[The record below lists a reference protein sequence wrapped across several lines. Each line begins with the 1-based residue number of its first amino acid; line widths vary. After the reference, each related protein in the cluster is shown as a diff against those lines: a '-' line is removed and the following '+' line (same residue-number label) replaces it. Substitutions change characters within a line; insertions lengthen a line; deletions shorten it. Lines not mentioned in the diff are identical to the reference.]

1 MCQEETTMCT
11 VTMEHRDL
19 NHLLQA
25 FQDATETLH
34 SLNCVLAPVSSARR
48 QKETLQD
55 LSERREN
62 VLLRISPSTQKENGQ
77 WNSADLAELSAVL
90 RGEAKLAQQHVGPFV
105 QNISVSVAILP
116 LLPPGPLLGS
126 VPQSLE
132 TFPLTDVYTWCC
144 QNNLLRRMLANED
157 GDVGVS
163 ANEGREAASRLMV
176 VSSYFPSS
184 VLSYLPAVHSR
195 RMQVSELLVRQE
207 QLQIEKQARIDAE
220 SAAQRQEWVRH
231 TTPTQLSHP

>member
-1 MCQEETTMCT
+1 MYYHSNLRVPLECAQLPSFPFFLPSDVHIRTQKLMCQEETTMCT

-105 QNISVSVAILP
+105 QNSCTCAIALSFYSSISLSLCLLLSRCLFSVLP
-116 LLPPGPLLGS
+116 LSLPQFL
-126 VPQSLE
+126 SLS
-132 TFPLTDVYTWCC
+132 LSCLSSHLVLCSALSL
-144 QNNLLRRMLANED
+144 NL
-157 GDVGVS
+157 S
-163 ANEGREAASRLMV
+163 K
-176 VSSYFPSS
+176 
-184 VLSYLPAVHSR
+184 HS
-195 RMQVSELLVRQE
+195 
-207 QLQIEKQARIDAE
+207 
-220 SAAQRQEWVRH
+220 H
-231 TTPTQLSHP
+231 